1 MKQKEMYMKRF
12 SMLFVRKEKPFGRY
26 EKLLL

>member
-1 MKQKEMYMKRF
+1 MIQKRMYMKRF
-12 SMLFVRKEKPFGRY
+12 SILYVRKEKPFGRY

>member
-1 MKQKEMYMKRF
+1 MKQKEKHMKRF
-12 SMLFVRKEKPFGRY
+12 SVLSVRKEKPFGRY